1 MSSAFRIAVVG
12 ANATGLYASDLLLQ
26 CPHAIHV
33 DLINDSPVPAGISPF
48 IQTPQPPHDSGF
60 GSSIRVIGNIHPDV
74 LAKTRLEDYYDS
86 VIIADFA
93 DASDVRNAVLA
104 AISSPGDY
112 SYVRKSLGRKDLVE
126 ALRERGIVHTLWA
139 DASSLPTGRDLDA
152 WQRAIHTAQGAPI
165 CF

>member
-1 MSSAFRIAVVG
+1 MSSTFRIAVVG

-26 CPHAIHV
+26 CPHVIHV

-48 IQTPQPPHDSGF
+48 IQAPRSPHSSGS
-60 GSSIRVIGNIHPDV
+60 GSSNIHPDV
-74 LAKTRLEDYYDS
+74 LAETRLEDYYDS

-93 DASDVRNAVLA
+93 DAADVRNAVLA
-104 AISSPGDY
+104 AISSPSDY

-126 ALRERGIVHTLWA
+126 ALRERGIVYTLWA
-139 DASSLPTGRDLDA
+139 DASSLSTGRDLDA

>member
-1 MSSAFRIAVVG
+1 MSATFRIAVIG

-26 CPHAIHV
+26 CPQAIRV

-48 IQTPQPPHDSGF
+48 AQTPQQPRGSGV

-74 LAKTRLEDYYDS
+74 LAETRLEDYYDS

-93 DASDVRNAVLA
+93 DAVDVRHAVLEA
-104 AISSPGDY
+104 LSSRSDY
-112 SYVRKSLGRKDLVE
+112 AQERKRLGGKDLVE
-126 ALRERGIVHTLWA
+126 ALKERGIVHTIWA
-139 DASSLPTGRDLDA
+139 DASLLLTGRDLDA
-152 WQRAIHTAQGAPI
+152 WQRAVHTAQGAPV

>member
-1 MSSAFRIAVVG
+1 MSSTFRIAVVG

-26 CPHAIHV
+26 CPHVIHV

-48 IQTPQPPHDSGF
+48 IQAPRSPHSSGS

-74 LAKTRLEDYYDS
+74 LAETHLEDYYDS

-93 DASDVRNAVLA
+93 DAADVRDAVLA
-104 AISSPGDY
+104 AISSPSDY

-126 ALRERGIVHTLWA
+126 ALRERGIVYTLWA
-139 DASSLPTGRDLDA
+139 DASSLSTGRDLDA